1 MSGGASPLDPS
12 TVGPT
17 VPRLLLGMRL
27 RQLREA
33 RGISAREAALA
44 IRGSES
50 KISRI
55 ELGKTAV
62 REVDVMDLLSLY
74 EVIDAAERDSLL
86 ALAGQANQHAWW
98 HDRQDVLPDWFEP
111 YIGLEDSA
119 QSIRSYDAQLVP
131 GLLQTEDY
139 AAALIQ
145 LGSYSA
151 GQAADRVE
159 VRMQRQQRLTQGL
172 QLLAVIDEAAL
183 RRRVGSAQLMRAQL
197 EHLLFMDSRP
207 GVTVQVT
214 PLSTVAAYVA
224 PCSFSLLHFAPDQL
238 RDIVYVELLTGAQ
251 YLAKPVEVERYAA
264 VLETLHSAS
273 TTADQTTAF
282 IQAMLTELDQEA

>member
-1 MSGGASPLDPS
+1 MSGTASPLDPS

-17 VPRLLLGMRL
+17 VPRLLLGAQL
-27 RQLREA
+27 RRLREA
-33 RGISAREAALA
+33 RGISARAAALA

-55 ELGKTAV
+55 ELGRTAV
-62 REVDVMDLLSLY
+62 REVDVMDLLGLY
-74 EVIDAAERDSLL
+74 EVTDAAERDSLL

-98 HDRQDVLPDWFEP
+98 HDRQDVLPDWFQP

-119 QSIRSYDAQLVP
+119 QSVRSYDAQFVP

-139 AAALIQ
+139 ASAMIQ
-145 LGSYSA
+145 LGTYSA
-151 GQAADRVE
+151 SQASDRVE
-159 VRMQRQQRLTQGL
+159 VRMQRQQRLAQGL

-183 RRRVGSAQLMRAQL
+183 RRRVGSTQLMRAQL
-197 EHLLFMDSRP
+197 EHLLLMDSRP

-214 PLSTVAAYVA
+214 PLSAVAAYVA
-224 PCSFSLLHFAPDQL
+224 PCSFSLLHFAADQL
-238 RDIVYVELLTGAQ
+238 PDVVYVELLTSAL
-251 YLAKPVEVERYAA
+251 YLSKPVEVERYAA

-273 TTADQTTAF
+273 TTADQTPALIKAILTD
-282 IQAMLTELDQEA
+282 LTEEV